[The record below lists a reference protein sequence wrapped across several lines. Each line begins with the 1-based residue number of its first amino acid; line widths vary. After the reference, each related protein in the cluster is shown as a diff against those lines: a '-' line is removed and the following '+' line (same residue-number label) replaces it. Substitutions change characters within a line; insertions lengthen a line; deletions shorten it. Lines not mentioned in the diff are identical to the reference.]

1 MRFDCTSFG
10 ISTVKLCWNSQFL
23 GSSYWGIG
31 ERLSWSR
38 CGGKSP
44 SYLKPVKK
52 PLLEFGYG
60 YNPFLLIGCF
70 SCNGIDV
77 GHNAKH
83 TYWGVLSNY
92 FNSTIGWIIDYILS
106 IFGFQVEHIIREEK
120 MMAAQEIVELFCEL
134 ISVRLPIIE
143 AQRCALLVTFVLLS
157 VIIGDRM

>member
-1 MRFDCTSFG
+1 MFISGCGKMRFDCTSFG

-83 TYWGVLSNY
+83 TEGY
-92 FNSTIGWIIDYILS
+92 FQIILTQPLGGLLIILFSGRAYHKRREDDGCTRNSW
-106 IFGFQVEHIIREEK
+106 
-120 MMAAQEIVELFCEL
+120 
-134 ISVRLPIIE
+134 
-143 AQRCALLVTFVLLS
+143 ALLWAHLS
-157 VIIGDRM
+157 PPSDYWSTKVCSPCHVCSFISNNWW